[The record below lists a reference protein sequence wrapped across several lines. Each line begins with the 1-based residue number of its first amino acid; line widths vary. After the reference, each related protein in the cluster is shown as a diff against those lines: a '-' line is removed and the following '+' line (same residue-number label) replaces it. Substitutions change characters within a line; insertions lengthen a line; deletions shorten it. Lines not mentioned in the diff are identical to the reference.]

1 MNANELADAMEIR
14 ASIRRKATSRKSVTE
29 GANDR
34 LADQLD
40 QAATMLRQQQAEI
53 ETLKSFVKPILAHG
67 DDCVGDWDGGELQ
80 DLAVKT
86 GLLIEVEKTQ
96 FCNLDKE
103 EFIGCP
109 CREYHYDEESWICL
123 NTAKF
128 LLDKAQEK

>member
-53 ETLKSFVKPILAHG
+53 EALKSVVYWLKENRPEVW
-67 DDCVGDWDGGELQ
+67 DDIQKWRKQ
-80 DLAVKT
+80 
-86 GLLIEVEKTQ
+86 
-96 FCNLDKE
+96 
-103 EFIGCP
+103 
-109 CREYHYDEESWICL
+109 
-123 NTAKF
+123 
-128 LLDKAQEK
+128 